1 MRAAGRDEVVHFYYV
16 FIVKA
21 KKKTASATA
30 AVKRVA
36 GNHRAAAPGTKP
48 AVRIATVSHTLD
60 VKLAERLR
68 EFAFRQRVS
77 ESAVIEHSLRSFF
90 DDGSDADLGTTLR
103 KAGATLRR
111 RV

>member
-1 MRAAGRDEVVHFYYV
+1 MPRKKIAVNSSSTALAA
-16 FIVKA
+16 
-21 KKKTASATA
+21 
-30 AVKRVA
+30 KRS
-36 GNHRAAAPGTKP
+36 GNHRASGALSAKA

-77 ESAVIEHSLRSFF
+77 ESAVIEHALKGFF
-90 DDGSDADLGTTLR
+90 DDGTDAELGSVLR

>member
-1 MRAAGRDEVVHFYYV
+1 M
-16 FIVKA
+16 KA
-21 KKKTASATA
+21 KKKTGASAGGA
-30 AVKRVA
+30 KRAA
-36 GNHRAAAPGTKP
+36 GNHRAATPAAKP

-77 ESAVIEHSLRSFF
+77 ESAVIEHALRGFF

>member
-1 MRAAGRDEVVHFYYV
+1 MKSKKKSTPPAAG
-16 FIVKA
+16 A
-21 KKKTASATA
+21 
-30 AVKRVA
+30 KRVA
-36 GNHRAAAPGTKP
+36 GNNRAALP
-48 AVRIATVSHTLD
+48 AAKATVRIATVSHTLD

-77 ESAVIEHSLRSFF
+77 ESAVIEHALRGFF
-90 DDGSDADLGTTLR
+90 DDGTDADLGTTLR